1 MNMYKIEIE
10 FTNEDDKG
18 TIILQSGGVQIND
31 IVLSNEKEGMLLVGI
46 VRNLTKWMKKNIVKT
61 IEIRE
66 E

>member
-46 VRNLTKWMKKNIVKT
+46 MRNLTKWMKKNIVKT